1 VGDLDDYELDDR
13 RDPETGFVPGDPGP
27 ERGFRM
33 ALIAGIVVLATGVTA
48 VYLYFRR
55 PAPKAAATPVPSVA
69 APPTAAP
76 TPAIALPPLDASDA
90 FVRDLAKGFSAHPGF
105 DTWLQAKN
113 LVRTFVAVVSNVVEQ
128 ENPAPHVPFLAAK
141 PPFLVREARGRTV
154 IDARSYARLDGLA
167 DLVAS
172 LDAAESARVFRL
184 VEPLADAAYREL
196 GHPGGGFAA
205 ALDKAIQAL
214 LEVPILEGDVPVRR
228 VVRAIVVYEYEDPKL
243 EALSPAQKAL
253 LRMGPRNVPRVQ
265 SKLRAL
271 AAALEQPAGR
281 AE

>member
-1 VGDLDDYELDDR
+1 VGDLDDYEFDDR

-55 PAPKAAATPVPSVA
+55 PAPKAAPTPVPSVA

-76 TPAIALPPLDASDA
+76 TPAIALPPLDASDD

-105 DTWLQAKN
+105 ATWLQAKD
-113 LVRTFVAVVSNVVEQ
+113 LVRTFVAVASNVVER

-141 PPFLVREARGRTV
+141 PPFLVREAKGRTV

-167 DLVAS
+167 NLVAS
-172 LDAAESARVFRL
+172 LDATECARVFRL

-228 VVRAIVVYEYEDPKL
+228 VVRAVVVYEYEDPKL